1 MNRKLIPKILNTVA
15 IKKLICNLNK
25 TRKCRLC
32 KVNVEDITHVLS
44 SCPNMSALYY
54 LPLRYDTIAE
64 TIYTALRKKEDSNA
78 KIYCNKSKF
87 VCNEGRKEYWWNF
100 AVKTA
105 AKVKHNKPNI
115 TEWDTKQ
122 KTCNII
128 QVSFPADVNFMS
140 RINEK
145 ENIDG
150 PLIRNM
156 QLM

>member
-1 MNRKLIPKILNTVA
+1 
-15 IKKLICNLNK
+15 
-25 TRKCRLC
+25 
-32 KVNVEDITHVLS
+32 
-44 SCPNMSALYY
+44 MSAMYY
-54 LPLRYDTIAE
+54 LPLWYDTIGE

-78 KIYCNKSKF
+78 KIYCNKSEF
-87 VCNEGRKEYWWNF
+87 VRNEGRKEYWQNF

>member
-1 MNRKLIPKILNTVA
+1 M
-15 IKKLICNLNK
+15 
-25 TRKCRLC
+25 
-32 KVNVEDITHVLS
+32 
-44 SCPNMSALYY
+44 
-54 LPLRYDTIAE
+54 
-64 TIYTALRKKEDSNA
+64 
-78 KIYCNKSKF
+78 
-87 VCNEGRKEYWWNF
+87 
-100 AVKTA
+100 
-105 AKVKHNKPNI
+105 KHNKPNI